1 MLHVLKKMCNMHDNE
16 MEQDGDRH
24 NPIYD
29 HAYMFDDA
37 HPNADVIDGED
48 GDDDDDDDGD
58 YDYAP
63 AASMEGRCSYD
74 SCVSWIRRIGLH
86 VIVASCEV

>member
-1 MLHVLKKMCNMHDNE
+1 MLHGLKKMCNMHDNE
-16 MEQDGDRH
+16 MEQDGHRH

-37 HPNADVIDGED
+37 HPNADVIDGDD

-63 AASMEGRCSYD
+63 AASMEGQG
-74 SCVSWIRRIGLH
+74 VSRIRRIGLH

>member
-1 MLHVLKKMCNMHDNE
+1 MLHGLKKMCNMHDIE
-16 MEQDGDRH
+16 MEQDGHRH

-37 HPNADVIDGED
+37 HPNADVIDGDD

-63 AASMEGRCSYD
+63 AASMG
-74 SCVSWIRRIGLH
+74 
-86 VIVASCEV
+86 